1 MRHMA
6 EKDYNF
12 QKLAK
17 GVKVNPFDMTS
28 KASREWFRDQ
38 AMNVKKMSVA
48 DFQKTA
54 TPFQN
59 LENLSIKSIGK
70 MYSFVYDPKWKE
82 TLPYY
87 DTFPLVFPFDLKSDR
102 MLGLN
107 MHYLPPGAR
116 ASLMNA
122 LYDTLNN
129 SKGNSTTQ
137 LKLSYQV
144 LMGASQFKAFKPCIK
159 SYLFD
164 HVRSPFMYVSPQ
176 LWDYTLML
184 PLARFQKKSA
194 DFVWIDSMLKVR

>member
-1 MRHMA
+1 MRNMA
-6 EKDYNF
+6 EKYNF
-12 QKLAK
+12 QKAAQ
-17 GVKVNPFDMTS
+17 GERINPFDLSS

-38 AMNVKKMSVA
+38 ALNVKTMGVK
-48 DFQKTA
+48 DFQATA

-87 DTFPLVFPFDLKSDR
+87 DTFPLVFPFDLQRDR

-122 LYDTLNN
+122 LYDTLN
-129 SKGNSTTQ
+129 SGKTNSTTQ
-137 LKLSYQV
+137 LKITYQV
-144 LMGASQFKAFKPCIK
+144 LKGASQFKAFKPCIK
-159 SYLFD
+159 TYLFD
-164 HVRSPFMYVSPQ
+164 HVRSPFMNVSPQ
-176 LWDYTLML
+176 LWDYTLLL

-194 DFVWIDSMLKVR
+194 DFVWLESMLKI